1 VSAIAKQLNKPIV
14 LPNIPGFAIS
24 LMLGEMAQLVL
35 ESQKVQSDQWHDL
48 GFKFLFPSLA
58 QALKD
63 LL

>member
-1 VSAIAKQLNKPIV
+1 
-14 LPNIPGFAIS
+14 
-24 LMLGEMAQLVL
+24 MLGEMAQLVL

-48 GFKFLFPSLA
+48 GFEFHFPSLA

>member
-1 VSAIAKQLNKPIV
+1 MNTYQKGTKVNLEVDVIARYV
-14 LPNIPGFAIS
+14 ER

-48 GFKFLFPSLA
+48 GFKFHFPSLA